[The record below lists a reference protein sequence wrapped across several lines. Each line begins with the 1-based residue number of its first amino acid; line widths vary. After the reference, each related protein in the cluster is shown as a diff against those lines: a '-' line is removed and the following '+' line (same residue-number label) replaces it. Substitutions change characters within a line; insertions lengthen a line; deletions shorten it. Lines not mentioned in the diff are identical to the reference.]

1 MLVMFGTFL
10 FCGVDLW
17 PSLTLSILRIVL
29 VKVGLV
35 LAGTSVTSAGSVP
48 EVEGLAVHA
57 V

>member
-1 MLVMFGTFL
+1 MLVMLGTFL
-10 FCGVDLW
+10 FCGVYLW

-48 EVEGLAVHA
+48 EVEGLAVHT